1 MEMSTTSP
9 DLKLRSLIDWQY
21 YIERLNSCIQKIVT
35 IPAALQGLP
44 NPVPKVPHPQWLE
57 NKRKERV
64 EMHIQP
70 RITDLFK
77 AWVYNET
84 RPSLTRNLFRKFL

>member
-1 MEMSTTSP
+1 
-9 DLKLRSLIDWQY
+9 
-21 YIERLNSCIQKIVT
+21 
-35 IPAALQGLP
+35 LQGLP

-77 AWVYNET
+77 VCN
-84 RPSLTRNLFRKFL
+84 